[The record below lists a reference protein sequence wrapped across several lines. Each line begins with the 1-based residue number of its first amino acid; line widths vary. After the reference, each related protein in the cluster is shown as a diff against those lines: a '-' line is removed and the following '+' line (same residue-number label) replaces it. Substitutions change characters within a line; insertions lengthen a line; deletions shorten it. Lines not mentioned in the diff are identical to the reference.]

1 MESSVR
7 HIVAGLRGA
16 DLREAVLFDIRRA
29 ARLLDTGLSSLA
41 RGAQT
46 GGAQTGGAQ
55 TGGAQT
61 GGRSGSG

>member
-1 MESSVR
+1 VR

-41 RGAQT
+41 RD
-46 GGAQTGGAQ
+46 
-55 TGGAQT
+55 AQT